1 MDATQN
7 ILRVEASARKIE
19 SVTRQL
25 TDAVIAHL
33 GRQTDVNVKVR
44 DISEGLPFVTESW
57 VEANFTPDDQRSVSQ
72 QNTLSFS
79 GQLINEIKAADTL
92 VIGTPI
98 YNFGIPATLKAWI
111 DQIARVGV
119 TFRYTETGPVGLL
132 QGKRA
137 IVAVASGGTPVGSEI
152 DFATPYLRHAL
163 EFMGI
168 TEITFIS
175 ADALSRDMA
184 DKIAQAHAEI
194 AHLKAY

>member
-194 AHLKAY
+194 AHLKAH